1 MITDDESPLAPIDL
15 HAWRVPPP
23 VAIDRA
29 ALLGRAL
36 SPATVPPRSPRWA
49 WLIVATVVINAAIA
63 LLVIRFTRSEPAPAP
78 AVALPAGGDTDA
90 RVRMLVQ
97 QLELEQRELER
108 KLAELQALKAL
119 VLELQQKLQVYEAA
133 DRNLR
138 PPDRTVPRPKRSVP
152 QPPEPPDSD
161 REAGTKESLDRQ
173 DIAAGI
179 TAVKPTIVACGKRWT
194 ATGLIKTRARVL
206 PSGIVASVTIDS
218 TVETGLA
225 DCITKAIYSARF
237 PPTRSGASFSY
248 PFKF

>member
-1 MITDDESPLAPIDL
+1 MITDDESPLAPVDL

-23 VAIDRA
+23 AAIDRA

-36 SPATVPPRSPRWA
+36 SPATAPPRSPRWA
-49 WLIVATVVINAAIA
+49 WLLVATVVINAAIA
-63 LLVIRFTRSEPAPAP
+63 LLVIRLTRPDPAPTAT
-78 AVALPAGGDTDA
+78 VALPAGGDTDA
-90 RVRMLVQ
+90 RVRLLVQ
-97 QLELEQRELER
+97 QLEREQRELER
-108 KLAELQALKAL
+108 KLAELQALKSL

-138 PPDRTVPRPKRSVP
+138 PPNRTVPRPTRSVS
-152 QPPEPPDSD
+152 QPLAPRDSD
-161 REAGTKESLDRQ
+161 RDGGAKESLDRH

-179 TAVKPTIVACGKRWT
+179 TAVKPTIVACGKRWA

-206 PSGIVASVTIDS
+206 PNGTVTSVTIDP
-218 TVETGLA
+218 TVEPDLA
-225 DCITKAIYSARF
+225 DCIAKAISSARF